1 MVRYLQAAAC
11 LLTTTVLSKVNAHDD
26 TDSWSYID
34 ISIPTPLSD
43 HSVATMMNDDAR
55 IIVLT
60 GGCDSPNGNEFVV
73 ADWGEGFDCTSI
85 TAKAYAFTPTRE
97 SSSGAWTGSF
107 KTLPDMP
114 RPRYRHAS
122 AVVNG
127 ILCVVGGRNGTDAL
141 IAEVDCYNP
150 TSNVWTTPTSL
161 PSDRMVSDLAAFA
174 HPTNEGEI
182 YLVGGYNGPYFASE
196 NVTVVKYSTGSTL
209 DDLVVTYADGPR
221 LNGKRGDVDTA
232 IVDGYVYV
240 SGGYTHEDSFAMA
253 KNSVERLDLSTLPGS
268 SATTWS
274 DVDSLNYERGDK
286 QLVGINGRV
295 YALGGETKVDL
306 YGIAEAELPELWG
319 RSEVLDTV
327 EVFNP
332 SEDENGGLAEWRE
345 LSSMPAQIFRFA
357 AIEWPVE
364 DSDGYIFVFGGQ
376 AGYDADC
383 KCFRTTDKVM
393 VLDIDHAELEM
404 ETDGASSSSVAT
416 IVHAVRGLS
425 QVATVVALWL
435 VL

>member
-1 MVRYLQAAAC
+1 MFVADVVATPFHLYGVSACSCRISHRVEYLHRGQKNEECHYIALHTLFA
-11 LLTTTVLSKVNAHDD
+11 LPLTTFHKNHTYISTECCTHRPHDQ
-26 TDSWSYID
+26 
-34 ISIPTPLSD
+34 
-43 HSVATMMNDDAR
+43 
-55 IIVLT
+55 
-60 GGCDSPNGNEFVV
+60 
-73 ADWGEGFDCTSI
+73 
-85 TAKAYAFTPTRE
+85 AYAFTPTRE